1 MRYVQVFAV
10 VAAALLV
17 TGIVALSSIQ
27 AEAQAQQRLNKLVI
41 VVQPIPRDR
50 VVAEAAELEKY
61 FEDRLGIDVEILFPQ
76 NNAAIVESMRFGH
89 AHVALGV
96 GSLVGAMIARQADV
110 IEPMLVERRAIF
122 IGNEEH
128 VLNYYYSYWI
138 VLKGA
143 PYNSLEELRG
153 KKACFPSETSVSGF
167 VMPMKTMVEKGYVK
181 PIDAGKR
188 PVDLPNQFF
197 GEVVFGGG
205 YAQCWEAL
213 KQGQVDV
220 TVTAGDVPAKLYK
233 EAIENSKIL
242 EQNGPNPAHVTLISK
257 NLPKDVKMKLWS
269 ALRDLNKEPEKVQQF
284 VSAIFV
290 KFGIRYE
297 SQHLGPLM
305 EALRVTGLDNV
316 IRI

>member
-1 MRYVQVFAV
+1 MRYVQIAAV
-10 VAAALLV
+10 VAAAFVV
-17 TGIVALSSIQ
+17 TGLAASSIIH

-96 GSLVGAMIARQADV
+96 GSLVGAMITKHADV
-110 IEPMLVERRAIF
+110 VAPMLVERRSVF
-122 IGNEEH
+122 IGEEQH

-138 VLKGA
+138 VLKDA

-153 KKACFPSETSVSGF
+153 KKVCFPSETSTSGF
-167 VMPMKTMVEKGYVK
+167 VMPMKTLVEQGYVK
-181 PIDAGKR
+181 PIDASKR

-213 KQGQVDV
+213 KQRQVDV
-220 TVTAGDVPAKLYK
+220 TVTAGDVPAKLYQ
-233 EAIENSKIL
+233 EAIGNSKVL
-242 EQNGPNPAHVTLISK
+242 EQNGPVPAHVTLISK

-269 ALRDLNKEPEKVQQF
+269 ALRDLNKEPEKVQKF

-297 SQHLGPLM
+297 SQHLGSLM
-305 EALRVTGLDNV
+305 DALRVTGLDNV

>member
-1 MRYVQVFAV
+1 MRYIQIVAV
-10 VAAALLV
+10 MAAALLV
-17 TGIVALSSIQ
+17 TGLTVSSTQ
-27 AEAQAQQRLNKLVI
+27 VEAQQRLNKLVI
-41 VVQPIPRDR
+41 VVQPIPRDK

-61 FEDRLGIDVEILFPQ
+61 FEDRLGMDVEILFPQ

-96 GSLVGAMIARQADV
+96 GSLVGAMIAKQADV
-110 IEPMLVERRAIF
+110 VAPMLVERRAVF
-122 IGNEEH
+122 IGDEEK

-138 VLKGA
+138 VLKDA
-143 PYNSLEELRG
+143 PYNSLDELRG

-167 VMPMKTMVEKGYVK
+167 VMPMKTLVEKGYVK
-181 PIDAGKR
+181 PIDSSKR

-197 GEVVFGGG
+197 GEVMFGGG

-242 EQNGPNPAHVTLISK
+242 GENGPNPAHVTLISK
-257 NLPKDVKMKLWS
+257 NLPKDVRMKLWK
-269 ALRDLNKEPEKVQQF
+269 ALRDLNEEPEKVQKF

-305 EALRVTGLDNV
+305 DALKVTGLDNV
-316 IRI
+316 IKI